1 MIYNFFDKKSSGV
14 NISGGAVTR
23 TNKSAIKSDFMS
35 NQRPSDLACLA
46 KGFDR
51 PQKSAEL
58 HNQLL
63 ENLKNKK

>member
-23 TNKSAIKSDFMS
+23 TNKSAVKSDFMS

-58 HNQLL
+58 HKPIIRKF
-63 ENLKNKK
+63 EK

>member
-51 PQKSAEL
+51 PQNSAEL
-58 HNQLL
+58 HKPIIRKF
-63 ENLKNKK
+63 EK

>member
-1 MIYNFFDKKSSGV
+1 MIYNFFHKKSSGV

-58 HNQLL
+58 HKPIIR
-63 ENLKNKK
+63 EFEK